1 MNMQNILHN
10 HSRHAA
16 LFPLCNDFR
25 STVCYY
31 FVKHFRKDRGIVTM
45 QKKKRLIIS
54 CAIAAAVAAALLLYL
69 MPRRADMI
77 LHLPESA
84 AGIREVYFQRI
95 EPVHETLEYFCQDY
109 TLTAERE
116 PELLQEVCDWLYAA
130 RLNRPMPGS
139 GVLHDP
145 GVMYTLRAR
154 SSDNSATAAIQIL
167 EDGRAVVNGVL
178 YRLRQKDMAALN
190 TIYQHL
196 NTIYD

>member
-1 MNMQNILHN
+1 MNDK
-10 HSRHAA
+10 RKY
-16 LFPLCNDFR
+16 LFW
-25 STVCYY
+25 
-31 FVKHFRKDRGIVTM
+31 
-45 QKKKRLIIS
+45 LIP
-54 CAIAAAVAAALLLYL
+54 AVLVLLAVLFFLY
-69 MPRRADMI
+69 PRRADVI
-77 LHLPESA
+77 LHLPKSA
-84 AGIREVYFQRI
+84 AGIHEAYFQRI

-145 GVMYTLRAR
+145 GVMYTLHAR

-178 YRLRQKDMAALN
+178 YRLHQKDMAALN

>member
-1 MNMQNILHN
+1 MNDKRKYLFWLIP
-10 HSRHAA
+10 AA
-16 LFPLCNDFR
+16 LVL
-25 STVCYY
+25 
-31 FVKHFRKDRGIVTM
+31 
-45 QKKKRLIIS
+45 L
-54 CAIAAAVAAALLLYL
+54 AVLFFLY
-69 MPRRADMI
+69 PRRVDVV
-77 LHLPESA
+77 LHMPESA

-95 EPVHETLEYFCQDY
+95 EPGHETLEYFCQDY
-109 TLTAERE
+109 TLTAGRE

-145 GVMYTLRAR
+145 GVMYTLHAQPA
-154 SSDNSATAAIQIL
+154 DNTVAATIQIL

-190 TIYQHL
+190 AIYQHL

>member
-1 MNMQNILHN
+1 MNDK
-10 HSRHAA
+10 RKY
-16 LFPLCNDFR
+16 LFW
-25 STVCYY
+25 
-31 FVKHFRKDRGIVTM
+31 
-45 QKKKRLIIS
+45 LIP
-54 CAIAAAVAAALLLYL
+54 AVLVLLAVLFFLY
-69 MPRRADMI
+69 PRRADTI
-77 LHLPESA
+77 LHMPESA

-95 EPVHETLEYFCQDY
+95 EPVHETLEYFCQGY

-130 RLNRPMPGS
+130 WLNRPMPGS

-145 GVMYTLRAR
+145 CVMYTLRAR
-154 SSDNSATAAIQIL
+154 SSDNSATAAIQIF
-167 EDGRAVVNGVL
+167 EDGRAVINGVL

>member
-1 MNMQNILHN
+1 MNVK
-10 HSRHAA
+10 RKY
-16 LFPLCNDFR
+16 LFW
-25 STVCYY
+25 
-31 FVKHFRKDRGIVTM
+31 
-45 QKKKRLIIS
+45 LIP
-54 CAIAAAVAAALLLYL
+54 AVLVLLAVLFFLY
-69 MPRRADMI
+69 PRRADTI

-84 AGIREVYFQRI
+84 AGIREVYFLRI
-95 EPVHETLEYFCQDY
+95 EPVHETLEYYCQDY

-116 PELLQEVCDWLYAA
+116 PELLQEACDWLYAA

-154 SSDNSATAAIQIL
+154 SSDNSATAAIQIFK
-167 EDGRAVVNGVL
+167 DGRAVINGVL

>member
-1 MNMQNILHN
+1 MNDK
-10 HSRHAA
+10 RKC
-16 LFPLCNDFR
+16 LFW
-25 STVCYY
+25 
-31 FVKHFRKDRGIVTM
+31 
-45 QKKKRLIIS
+45 LIP
-54 CAIAAAVAAALLLYL
+54 AVLVLLAVLFFLY
-69 MPRRADMI
+69 PRRADMI
-77 LHLPESA
+77 LHMPESA

-95 EPVHETLEYFCQDY
+95 EPGHEPLEYFCQDY

-154 SSDNSATAAIQIL
+154 SSDSSATAAIQIF
-167 EDGRAVVNGVL
+167 EDGRAVINGVL

>member
-1 MNMQNILHN
+1 MLTPAGQLLTLQE
-10 HSRHAA
+10 AA
-16 LFPLCNDFR
+16 
-25 STVCYY
+25 
-31 FVKHFRKDRGIVTM
+31 
-45 QKKKRLIIS
+45 
-54 CAIAAAVAAALLLYL
+54 
-69 MPRRADMI
+69 RRVQGGLSAWKGLADK
-77 LHLPESA
+77 
-84 AGIREVYFQRI
+84 
-95 EPVHETLEYFCQDY
+95 
-109 TLTAERE
+109 

-154 SSDNSATAAIQIL
+154 SSDNSATAAIQIFK
-167 EDGRAVVNGVL
+167 DGRAVINGVL

>member
-1 MNMQNILHN
+1 MNDKRKYLFWLIP
-10 HSRHAA
+10 AA
-16 LFPLCNDFR
+16 LVL
-25 STVCYY
+25 
-31 FVKHFRKDRGIVTM
+31 
-45 QKKKRLIIS
+45 L
-54 CAIAAAVAAALLLYL
+54 AVLFFLY
-69 MPRRADMI
+69 PRRVDVI

-84 AGIREVYFQRI
+84 ADIHDVSFQRI
-95 EPVHETLEYFCQDY
+95 EPDHETLAYFCQDY

-154 SSDNSATAAIQIL
+154 SSDNSATAAIQIY

-178 YRLRQKDMAALN
+178 YRLRQKDMAGLVLLFD
-190 TIYQHL
+190 HL
-196 NTIYD
+196 SLSEE